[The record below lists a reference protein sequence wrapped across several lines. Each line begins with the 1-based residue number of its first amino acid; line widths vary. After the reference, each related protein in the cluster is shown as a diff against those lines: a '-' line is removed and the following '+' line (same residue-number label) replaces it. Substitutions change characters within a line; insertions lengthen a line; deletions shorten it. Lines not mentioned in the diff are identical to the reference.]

1 MSKFALLFVL
11 TYLSG
16 LLAVVT
22 IGPAWGIYLY
32 ELVYF
37 LNPGTRWW
45 SASLP
50 SISYSFVIVVSIV
63 ISFFYRRNKF
73 NINTLQN
80 MPQAKWFALLFLVY
94 CLVYFVSV
102 SPEYHKKFLYDL
114 FKLYIIM
121 YLAFRILD
129 SEFKIEYAIYA
140 YLIGSAYIGYEAYL
154 VGRNEFGRVEGIGTV
169 DSPNANGV
177 AAAIAPAVPMLIYF
191 FWRKKIVTKLFVG
204 FLGLFIVNGL
214 ILINSRGAFLASFV
228 GFAYLI
234 SIVAFSKY
242 QLPKQRFM
250 VVFLLVGSL
259 AVGLY
264 LTDNVFWERMATL
277 ETQSSKEDIDA
288 SGGRR
293 INFWLATFDMLEDNP
308 MGLGIYGYQILSP
321 SYLDESLLDQFGKG
335 EARAVHSLWFQ
346 SLSEVG
352 WLGFVIFLTLL
363 FSIYR
368 YSNRA
373 KKRAIE
379 LNLVE
384 QYYLI
389 VAIEASLLSFMV
401 AGSFLDVFRSE
412 IFYWLMMFNI
422 AMSSVILSSDETKR
436 HANANIPDK

>member
-1 MSKFALLFVL
+1 
-11 TYLSG
+11 
-16 LLAVVT
+16 
-22 IGPAWGIYLY
+22 
-32 ELVYF
+32 
-37 LNPGTRWW
+37 
-45 SASLP
+45 
-50 SISYSFVIVVSIV
+50 
-63 ISFFYRRNKF
+63 
-73 NINTLQN
+73 

-277 ETQSSKEDIDA
+277 ETQ
-288 SGGRR
+288 
-293 INFWLATFDMLEDNP
+293 
-308 MGLGIYGYQILSP
+308 P
-321 SYLDESLLDQFGKG
+321 S
-335 EARAVHSLWFQ
+335 
-346 SLSEVG
+346 
-352 WLGFVIFLTLL
+352 
-363 FSIYR
+363 
-368 YSNRA
+368 
-373 KKRAIE
+373 
-379 LNLVE
+379 NL
-384 QYYLI
+384 
-389 VAIEASLLSFMV
+389 
-401 AGSFLDVFRSE
+401 R
-412 IFYWLMMFNI
+412 
-422 AMSSVILSSDETKR
+422 
-436 HANANIPDK
+436 